1 MVSLKRTE
9 LTPFAFL
16 CAATPNLTHWIRPVY
31 DKLGPQRIEKYLCHL
46 LSRSVLSTR
55 FLLFTQLLACWLFL
69 TAPSADAAS
78 PVRRHP
84 SERPHGR
91 TASKS
96 RVNKSPMRKLAT
108 RRAYK
113 QPGRGKIIVRRQTV
127 KLKAKKG
134 RIATRIPARRLS
146 KSTSLRGTIYYLAS
160 GHGGP
165 DPGAIGRYGRF
176 RLAEDEY
183 AYDVT
188 MRLAQ
193 LLKQQGATV
202 YMMVRDPNDGI
213 RNDAVLALDNDEV
226 SYSGQRIPL
235 NQLARL
241 NQTTSAVNR
250 LYAKHKGAYQRLVTI
265 HVDSRSRGQ
274 MIDVFFYH
282 HASSAV
288 GKRLAN
294 RMQKRFASNY
304 RRYRPGRPYVG
315 NVSTRSE
322 LYVVRKSQAPT
333 VFIEL
338 GNIQNRQDQKRF
350 LMASNRQALATWLAQ
365 GLLDDHHAQ

>member
-1 MVSLKRTE
+1 MS
-9 LTPFAFL
+9 
-16 CAATPNLTHWIRPVY
+16 
-31 DKLGPQRIEKYLCHL
+31 
-46 LSRSVLSTR
+46 
-55 FLLFTQLLACWLFL
+55 
-69 TAPSADAAS
+69 
-78 PVRRHP
+78 
-84 SERPHGR
+84 
-91 TASKS
+91 
-96 RVNKSPMRKLAT
+96 
-108 RRAYK
+108 
-113 QPGRGKIIVRRQTV
+113 
-127 KLKAKKG
+127 KKG
-134 RIATRIPARRLS
+134 KTANRIPARRLTRS
-146 KSTSLRGTIYYLAS
+146 KSLRGTVYYLAS

-188 MRLAQ
+188 MRLSQ

-213 RNDAVLALDNDEV
+213 RNDAVLKLDNDEV

-265 HVDSRSRGQ
+265 HVDSRSRGE

-282 HASSAV
+282 HENSAV

-294 RMQKRFASNY
+294 RIHKRFLANY
-304 RRYRPGRPYVG
+304 RRYRPSRPYVG

-350 LMASNRQALATWLAQ
+350 LLASNRQALASWLAE
-365 GLLDDHHAQ
+365 GLMDDYRAQ

>member
-1 MVSLKRTE
+1 M
-9 LTPFAFL
+9 
-16 CAATPNLTHWIRPVY
+16 
-31 DKLGPQRIEKYLCHL
+31 RI
-46 LSRSVLSTR
+46 R
-55 FLLFTQLLACWLFL
+55 FLLLLYLL
-69 TAPSADAAS
+69 TCGLPMLVTMGAERHTPSKPSNTRRDKHRPATKKAVKATKRPAKGVRPKQDRKAKRQKIV
-78 PVRRHP
+78 VRR
-84 SERPHGR
+84 
-91 TASKS
+91 
-96 RVNKSPMRKLAT
+96 RVI
-108 RRAYK
+108 
-113 QPGRGKIIVRRQTV
+113 KIVS
-127 KLKAKKG
+127 KKG
-134 RIATRIPARRLS
+134 KTANRIPTKRLTRS
-146 KSTSLRGTIYYLAS
+146 RSLRGTVYYLAS

-188 MRLAQ
+188 MRLSQ

-202 YMMVRDPNDGI
+202 YMMVRDPNDGV
-213 RNDAVLALDNDEV
+213 RNDAVLKLDNDEV

-265 HVDSRSRGQ
+265 HVDSRSRGE

-282 HASSAV
+282 HENSAV

-294 RMQKRFASNY
+294 RIHKRFLANY
-304 RRYRPGRPYVG
+304 RRYRPSRPYVG

-322 LYVVRKSQAPT
+322 LYVVRKSLAPT

-350 LMASNRQALATWLAQ
+350 LLASNRQALASWLAE
-365 GLLDDHHAQ
+365 GLMDDYRDQ

>member
-1 MVSLKRTE
+1 M
-9 LTPFAFL
+9 
-16 CAATPNLTHWIRPVY
+16 I
-31 DKLGPQRIEKYLCHL
+31 
-46 LSRSVLSTR
+46 R
-55 FLLFTQLLACWLFL
+55 FLLFAQLLIGWVLL
-69 TAPSADAAS
+69 TPQSADAATLAHR
-78 PVRRHP
+78 PPH
-84 SERPHGR
+84 ERSHGR
-91 TASKS
+91 TAPKK
-96 RVNKSPMRKLAT
+96 RVTHSALRKPVLGKN
-108 RRAYK
+108 RK
-113 QPGRGKIIVRRQTV
+113 QPGRGKLIVRRQTV
-127 KLKAKKG
+127 KLKTKKG
-134 RIATRIPARRLS
+134 RVATRIPARRIS
-146 KSTSLRGTIYYLAS
+146 KSKSLRGTVYYLAS

-213 RNDAVLALDNDEV
+213 RNDAVLKLDNDEV

-250 LYAKHKGAYQRLVTI
+250 LYARHKGAYQRLVTI

-282 HASSAV
+282 HANSAV
-288 GKRLAN
+288 GKRLAD
-294 RMQKRFASNY
+294 RIHKRFASNY
-304 RRYRPGRPYVG
+304 RRYRPSRPYVG

-350 LMASNRQALATWLAQ
+350 LLASNRQALATWLAQ
-365 GLLDDHHAQ
+365 GLLDDHNAQ

>member
-1 MVSLKRTE
+1 V
-9 LTPFAFL
+9 
-16 CAATPNLTHWIRPVY
+16 
-31 DKLGPQRIEKYLCHL
+31 L
-46 LSRSVLSTR
+46 LTR
-55 FLLFTQLLACWLFL
+55 FLLFAQLLACWLL
-69 TAPSADAAS
+69 LSLSSVDAAA
-78 PVRRHP
+78 PVRHP
-84 SERPHGR
+84 LARRSSEPG
-91 TASKS
+91 ASKS
-96 RVNKSPMRKLAT
+96 RVKKAGLRKPAI
-108 RRAYK
+108 RKAHK

-127 KLKAKKG
+127 KLKTKKG
-134 RIATRIPARRLS
+134 RVATRIPARRLS
-146 KSTSLRGTIYYLAS
+146 RAKSLRGTVYYLAS

-165 DPGAIGRYGRF
+165 DPGAIGRYGRY

-188 MRLAQ
+188 MRLGQ

-213 RNDAVLALDNDEV
+213 RNDAVLKLDNDEV

-250 LYAKHKGAYQRLVTI
+250 LYAQHKGAYQRLVTI

-288 GKRLAN
+288 GKRLAD
-294 RMQKRFASNY
+294 RIHKRFASNY
-304 RRYRPGRPYVG
+304 RRYRPSRPYVG

-350 LMASNRQALATWLAQ
+350 LLASNRQALATWLAQ
-365 GLLDDHHAQ
+365 GLLDDHSAQ